1 MLVASVSSL
10 LGRSTSP
17 ASLPVYLK
25 TSGVLL
31 ILLFGALLGWIFG
44 FVPADAYMGFSQK
57 IMYVHVPAIWVAYL
71 AFFVVFVAS
80 IGYLWRRHPLA
91 DRLAAV
97 SAELGVLFCAVGLIS
112 GAIWGRPTWGVYW
125 VWDARLTTTLLLLL
139 IFLGYVL
146 LRVLGEPGA
155 RQARLAAVL
164 AIIGFL
170 DVPLIHLSVKWWR
183 TLHQPSSLLR
193 STVDG
198 VPDPSLP
205 PVFLGALL
213 ASIFLQTLLYAWMLA
228 VRWQLAKQSE
238 QLRRAVQ

>member
-1 MLVASVSSL
+1 M
-10 LGRSTSP
+10 
-17 ASLPVYLK
+17 YLK

-139 IFLGYVL
+139 IFFG
-146 LRVLGEPGA
+146 LRPAA
-155 RQARLAAVL
+155 RARRA
-164 AIIGFL
+164 G
-170 DVPLIHLSVKWWR
+170 SK
-183 TLHQPSSLLR
+183 TGPSSG
-193 STVDG
+193 G
-198 VPDPSLP
+198 VSDHRLSRCAFDPSFGE
-205 PVFLGALL
+205 VVAHV
-213 ASIFLQTLLYAWMLA
+213 ASA
-228 VRWQLAKQSE
+228 VEFAAQHGGWSA
-238 QLRRAVQ
+238 